1 MPSKHLQQS
10 LSHIAAKSISNQAAE
25 TETAEAFIPLEN
37 TLQQQLLRN
46 WWHAEK
52 PILHWQQKS
61 AQHVAH
67 LPVL

>member
-46 WWHAEK
+46 
-52 PILHWQQKS
+52 
-61 AQHVAH
+61 
-67 LPVL
+67 